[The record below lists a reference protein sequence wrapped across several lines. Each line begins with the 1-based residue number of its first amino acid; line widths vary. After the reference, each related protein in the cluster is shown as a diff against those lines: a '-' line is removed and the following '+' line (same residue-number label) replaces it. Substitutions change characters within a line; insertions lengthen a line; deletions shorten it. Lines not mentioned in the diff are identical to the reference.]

1 MTVLIVNFLTAYDQI
16 SALSNKKLR
25 NNLVKRFMN
34 KDFQYLLIKIK
45 NFFKK
50 LSFLCFND
58 QAMES
63 LGIMALVVSFSDFS
77 LIAYDQ
83 ILDLS
88 D

>member
-1 MTVLIVNFLTAYDQI
+1 MQI
-16 SALSNKKLR
+16 
-25 NNLVKRFMN
+25 FGI
-34 KDFQYLLIKIK
+34 LIKIRI
-45 NFFKK
+45 FKK

-63 LGIMALVVSFSDFS
+63 LGIMALVVSFSGFS